1 MTDSIIW
8 NDTDDAPE
16 SVAAL
21 VRERDRDIYL
31 CLLLAPKSCR
41 DALFA
46 LHAFN
51 SEILRARMGVSEA
64 AIGQMRMK
72 WWYDALER
80 IFAGDPPHH
89 PVALAMSR
97 AVPLGLDRAA
107 LEAIVEAQA
116 DALAASPD
124 YSLAALLGRA
134 DAEQGPLF
142 RQMLDL
148 LGARD
153 PETDRR
159 AEAAARAWGLVRTL
173 RRQPVTPG
181 AVREVHAAALEQ
193 RHVAGSPSGT
203 SAPVF
208 LLMILAD
215 IYLDR
220 IAKAE
225 FDLRHSLVRRAD
237 PGGLALP
244 KLWWAARRA

>member
-1 MTDSIIW
+1 MTDSEIS
-8 NDTDDAPE
+8 NDTGEASG

-31 CLLLAPKSCR
+31 CLLLAPQSSR

-64 AIGQMRMK
+64 VIGHMRMK

-80 IFAGDPPHH
+80 VFAGDPPHH

-107 LEAIVEAQA
+107 LEGIIEAHA

-124 YSLAALLGRA
+124 YNIAALLGRA
-134 DAEQGPLF
+134 DAELGPMF

-153 PETDRR
+153 AEADRR
-159 AEAAARAWGLVRTL
+159 AQAAARAWSLVTAL
-173 RRQPVTPG
+173 RRQPVPPG
-181 AVREVHAAALEQ
+181 TVQEIHAAALEQ
-193 RHVAGSPSGT
+193 RHIAGSPAGA
-203 SAPVF
+203 SASVF
-208 LLMILAD
+208 LPMILAD
-215 IYLDR
+215 IYLAR
-220 IAKAE
+220 IAKAK
-225 FDLRHSLVRRAD
+225 FDLRHPLVRRAD
-237 PGGLALP
+237 PGALALP
-244 KLWWAARRA
+244 KLWWAARCA